1 MYDYN
6 CQRCGGLVAEP
17 MKPYGYAGRFCHC
30 PDPIMPKANVYSTNT
45 NGTTF
50 IQICTC
56 GQKCP
61 IHEPP
66 QPRPLS
72 EEEK

>member
-6 CQRCGGLVAEP
+6 CGKCGGLVAEP
-17 MKPYGYAGRFCHC
+17 MTPYGYAGRFCHC
-30 PDPIMPKANVYSTNT
+30 ENPTPPRQVTTTATT
-45 NGTTF
+45 GTQF

-61 IHEPP
+61 IHETNT
-66 QPRPLS
+66 LT
-72 EEEK
+72 EHN